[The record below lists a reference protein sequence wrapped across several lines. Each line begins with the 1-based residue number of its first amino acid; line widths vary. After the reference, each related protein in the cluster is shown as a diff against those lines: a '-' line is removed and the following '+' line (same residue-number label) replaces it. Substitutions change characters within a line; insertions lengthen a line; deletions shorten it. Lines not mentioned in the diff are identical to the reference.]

1 MNGKAGFDT
10 SVMKVNAQELPL
22 VRTPEEDAERG
33 KQLLLLLSLR
43 DETLEA
49 EMQPR
54 ESRGEPR
61 LAEISRRDAGGGD
74 EADAGHGQD
83 TSMTCPGHV
92 LRRRRSGCAST
103 GSSVR
108 ATLFPPQGLLH

>member
-1 MNGKAGFDT
+1 MTRCCGWQVSLRDSDHLGRILGQLDKAGFDT

-54 ESRGEPR
+54 
-61 LAEISRRDAGGGD
+61 
-74 EADAGHGQD
+74 
-83 TSMTCPGHV
+83 
-92 LRRRRSGCAST
+92 
-103 GSSVR
+103 
-108 ATLFPPQGLLH
+108 